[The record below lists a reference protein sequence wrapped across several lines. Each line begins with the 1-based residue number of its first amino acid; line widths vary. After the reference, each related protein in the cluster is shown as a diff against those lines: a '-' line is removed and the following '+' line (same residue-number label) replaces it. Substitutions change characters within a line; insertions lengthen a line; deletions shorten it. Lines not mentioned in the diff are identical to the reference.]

1 MIWNWIFLKG
11 FRRSPAKMAGGNPPW
26 RHLSKRCC
34 MAWKQP
40 PDVLF
45 WKMRDAIISPGRVEL
60 MVEVWNL
67 QLVERLIVQSVPL
80 AAKKRMIPLHCM
92 I

>member
-1 MIWNWIFLKG
+1 MAAFIKAMLYGMEATTKRSLLENE
-11 FRRSPAKMAGGNPPW
+11 RRHYQPW
-26 RHLSKRCC
+26 
-34 MAWKQP
+34 
-40 PDVLF
+40 
-45 WKMRDAIISPGRVEL
+45 RVEL